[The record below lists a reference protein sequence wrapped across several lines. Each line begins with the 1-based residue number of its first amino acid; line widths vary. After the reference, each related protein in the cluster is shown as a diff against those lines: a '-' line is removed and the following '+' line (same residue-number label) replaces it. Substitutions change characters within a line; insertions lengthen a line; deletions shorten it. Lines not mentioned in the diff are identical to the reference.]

1 MMCLKLGN
9 YLDFVNGYA
18 VYIFA
23 ITTIIKLKVIYEFW
37 KKFHGGK
44 YFIKFK
50 IMFMECRRRV
60 SKTNHPQCN
69 AYYYVLDDNHKCIS
83 VTIPVHVLFR

>member
-23 ITTIIKLKVIYEFW
+23 ITTIIKLKVIYEF
-37 KKFHGGK
+37 
-44 YFIKFK
+44 
-50 IMFMECRRRV
+50 
-60 SKTNHPQCN
+60 
-69 AYYYVLDDNHKCIS
+69 
-83 VTIPVHVLFR
+83 